1 MFGAESFFIPNPKI
15 QLTKALPESSG
26 VLDLDWIKAQGQ
38 TKYKLGT
45 MYGGIEN
52 KPIASAYPPPYPPS
66 FQPEWTDATYRMV
79 DIYITFGNSD

>member
-15 QLTKALPESSG
+15 PLTKALPESSG

-38 TKYKLGT
+38 AKYKLGS

-52 KPIASAYPPPYPPS
+52 KPTAYPAPYPPS
-66 FQPEWTDATYRMV
+66 FQPEQTDATSRMV
-79 DIYITFGNSD
+79 DIYITFGPQ